1 MYKTIWFINDG
12 EFKTEFTY
20 YHFGKAPKF
29 PSWYM
34 EEGVA
39 YEIEMA
45 WNLKLVYTPK
55 TFLKCLFHEYII
67 R

>member
-1 MYKTIWFINDG
+1 MYKTVWLINTK

-20 YHFGKAPKF
+20 YHFGKEPKF

-34 EEGVA
+34 EEGTA
-39 YEIEMA
+39 YEIEMV
-45 WNLKLVYTPK
+45 WNLKLMRTP
-55 TFLKCLFHEYII
+55 TIFFKCLFHEYEV